1 VEKHS
6 KMVASSGPEN
16 KEFEK
21 GIMEKFRGN
30 EDGKDRRG
38 GEADSTWAQVKQLQ
52 GYEREDCWPYSA
64 TALEKARCSN
74 CRDLKIGVKLAS
86 EKGRAMQKT

>member
-1 VEKHS
+1 MEKHS

-38 GEADSTWAQVKQLQ
+38 GE
-52 GYEREDCWPYSA
+52 ER
-64 TALEKARCSN
+64 LEKGPGKAVARIC
-74 CRDLKIGVKLAS
+74 
-86 EKGRAMQKT
+86 KGRLLALFRHCA